1 MDNNNFQPAPGIN
14 IENQPYSHSAETPLT
29 GNQVIPKD
37 ALQTQKNRSILW
49 IIVTIISGLVAITFI
64 GLFIWMYNKWNDA
77 DTNVSGQIES
87 AVAIARSEAIAETE
101 RTFEEREKQPYK
113 IFSGPADLGSLNF
126 EYPKTWSLY
135 EAEDASKGGDYYAY
149 LNPDKVLP
157 VNENPLALRV
167 MILAEA
173 YDSYIQNYQ
182 GKVED
187 GSMTL
192 TVSPVGGSNA
202 NIYKGLLENDYQGIA
217 AVLKIRDKTV
227 VIQTDSLVFTDDFNT
242 ILNTVSYNL

>member
-1 MDNNNFQPAPGIN
+1 MDNNNLQPAPGIN
-14 IENQPYSHSAETPLT
+14 LENQPYSHSAETPLT

-77 DTNVSGQIES
+77 DTNVNGQIES

-101 RTFEEREKQPYK
+101 KTFEEREKKPYK
-113 IFSGPADLGSLNF
+113 TFSGPADLGSLNF

-135 EAEDASKGGDYYAY
+135 EAEDASKGGEYYAY
-149 LNPDKVLP
+149 FNPDKVLP
-157 VNENPLALRV
+157 ISENPLALRV
-167 MILAEA
+167 MILSEA

-192 TVSPVGGSNA
+192 TVAPVGGSNA
-202 NIYKGLLENDYQGIA
+202 NIYRGLLENDYQGIA

>member
-1 MDNNNFQPAPGIN
+1 MDNNIYQPTPGVN
-14 IENQPYSHSAETPLT
+14 TENQPYSHSAETPLT

-37 ALQTQKNRSILW
+37 ALQTQKNRSMLW
-49 IIVTIISGLVAITFI
+49 IIITIISGLVAITFI
-64 GLFIWMYNKWNDA
+64 GLFIWMYSKWNDA
-77 DTNVSGQIES
+77 DTNVSGQIDA
-87 AVAIARSEAIAETE
+87 AVAVARSEAIAETE
-101 RTFEEREKQPYK
+101 KTFEEREKKPYK

-135 EAEDASKGGDYYAY
+135 EAEDASKGGDYHAY
-149 LNPDKVLP
+149 FNPDKVLP
-157 VNENPLALRV
+157 INDNPLALRV
-167 MILAEA
+167 MILSEP
-173 YDSYIQNYQ
+173 YDDYIQNYQ

-192 TVSPVGGSNA
+192 TVTPVGGTNA
-202 NIYKGLLENDYQGIA
+202 NIYKGVLENDYQGIA

-227 VIQTDSLVFTDDFNT
+227 IIQTDSLVFEVDFNN